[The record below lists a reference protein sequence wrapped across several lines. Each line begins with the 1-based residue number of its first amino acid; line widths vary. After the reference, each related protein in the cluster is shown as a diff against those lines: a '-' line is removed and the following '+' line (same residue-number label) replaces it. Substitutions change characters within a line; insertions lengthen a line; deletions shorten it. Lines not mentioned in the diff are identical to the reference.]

1 MKLSSDKLEATKDA
15 AKTFLNIEVE
25 IEKVEPEKVVKPR
38 KRKVEFKNSKINSKR
53 PLLMKNSSAQA
64 PIFVVVPAPPPVQPA
79 CPPTA
84 AAGVSSA
91 GEAGS
96 GAATEDLVTMNSYQR
111 AKLRCADKFKCD
123 LCGKGFPLSC
133 LLQRH
138 KRTHS
143 SMKPFSCNYC
153 DRCFRS
159 KTSLNHHLFMK
170 HLEDQ
175 SKRMDVGRKLI
186 ENLKQKSNKEV
197 EIVGAERMKNIK
209 VQGSKADDD
218 YIISDQGGN
227 ISNLEIIGVEDIT
240 QQIAVQM
247 ERGEGGEAGQVAE
260 TVDSLY
266 YIQAG
271 QPDSYWQ

>member
-1 MKLSSDKLEATKDA
+1 
-15 AKTFLNIEVE
+15 
-25 IEKVEPEKVVKPR
+25 
-38 KRKVEFKNSKINSKR
+38 
-53 PLLMKNSSAQA
+53 
-64 PIFVVVPAPPPVQPA
+64 
-79 CPPTA
+79 
-84 AAGVSSA
+84 
-91 GEAGS
+91 
-96 GAATEDLVTMNSYQR
+96 
-111 AKLRCADKFKCD
+111 
-123 LCGKGFPLSC
+123 
-133 LLQRH
+133 
-138 KRTHS
+138 
-143 SMKPFSCNYC
+143 
-153 DRCFRS
+153 
-159 KTSLNHHLFMK
+159 MK

-175 SKRMDVGRKLI
+175 SKRMDIGRKLI

-197 EIVGAERMKNIK
+197 EIVGAERMKNNR